1 MNKLIIIFL
10 IFTAIEFNLQW
21 TGYEHEPNWVEVK
34 NEEEIVEVND
44 YWEKVEE
51 VYYCWEKVEEVYYW
65 NVFDLDGNL
74 ITFLNFWTTYD

>member
-44 YWEKVEE
+44 S
-51 VYYCWEKVEEVYYW
+51 WEKVEEVYYW

>member
-1 MNKLIIIFL
+1 VDDNSNNTFMVNLYKIITILI

-34 NEEEIVEVND
+34 NEEKIVEVND
-44 YWEKVEE
+44 SWEKI
-51 VYYCWEKVEEVYYW
+51 EEVYYW

-74 ITFLNFWTTYD
+74 ITFLNFWTE